1 MLFRMFRLYSFAAH
15 QNVRLAD
22 MLTLR
27 LYGYDVPR
35 SYLADVMRNKSSVP
49 MPTYNSFAGLNVS
62 SHRALHTIIPT
73 CFLPLIFSC
82 STPLMVRRF

>member
-35 SYLADVMRNKSSVP
+35 AYLADVMRNKSSGP
-49 MPTYNSFAGLNVS
+49 MPTYSF
-62 SHRALHTIIPT
+62 
-73 CFLPLIFSC
+73 
-82 STPLMVRRF
+82 